1 MSRFSEATDLARKT
15 AEMASHDIGIRETG
29 KNSGKRIKQYLATV
43 GLKQDGHPYCIAA
56 VCTWIKEAAAAGG
69 VRQELLFSPSCIRFL
84 AYAVKTN
91 HAFLPVELTPGML
104 PCVFIID
111 HGKGKGHAGL
121 VIEHPRHR
129 RLAHL
134 GLGGD
139 LGEACRHGETVTHRQ
154 SLARIAARSSI
165 CCKVLLASR

>member
-29 KNSGKRIKQYLATV
+29 RNSGKRIKQYLATV
-43 GLKQDGHPYCIAA
+43 GLKQEGHPYCIAA

-69 VRQELLFSPSCIRFL
+69 VKQELLFSPSCLRFL
-84 AYAVKTN
+84 DYAVKTN
-91 HAFLPVELTPGML
+91 HAFLPSELAPGRL

-121 VIEHPRHR
+121 VIGVSEDGVLLDTIEANTNPSGSRD
-129 RLAHL
+129 
-134 GLGGD
+134 GD
-139 LGEACRHGETVTHRQ
+139 GVYSRYRDISEVAAFV
-154 SLARIAARSSI
+154 RIA
-165 CCKVLLASR
+165 

>member
-43 GLKQDGHPYCIAA
+43 GLKQEGHPYCIAA

-69 VRQELLFSPSCIRFL
+69 VKPELLFSPSCIRFL
-84 AYAVKTN
+84 DYAAKT
-91 HAFLPVELTPGML
+91 HHVLLPPEITPGML
-104 PCVFIID
+104 PAVFIID

-121 VIEHPRHR
+121 AIGMSDDGLTLDTIEANTNPSGSRE
-129 RLAHL
+129 
-134 GLGGD
+134 GD
-139 LGEACRHGETVTHRQ
+139 GVYARTRQ
-154 SLARIAARSSI
+154 LSEIVAFVRIA
-165 CCKVLLASR
+165 